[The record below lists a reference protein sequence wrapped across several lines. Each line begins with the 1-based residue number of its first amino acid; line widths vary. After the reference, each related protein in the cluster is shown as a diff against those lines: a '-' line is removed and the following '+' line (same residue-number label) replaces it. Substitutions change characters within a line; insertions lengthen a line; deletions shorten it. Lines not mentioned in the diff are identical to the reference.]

1 MKIFFYIIIFIFCF
15 NSTYSIESKIIYNI
29 QNEIITNIDLKNEF
43 KYLLVLNN
51 RLKDIDKDM
60 AFLISKESLVRD
72 KIKKIE
78 IMKNFKNLKIDQKYE
93 DILIK
98 DIYLKLGLDNK
109 DQFIEYLKE
118 YDLKLKNIIEK
129 ITINA
134 LWNDLIIRKYSA
146 KIEINEKKIKN
157 KIDLINQQTTRDF
170 LLSEI
175 VYEVENKEEIN
186 KKFIEIK
193 KSIKDI
199 GFENTV
205 SLFSI
210 SASAKTGGNI
220 GWVNEKSLSQDIL
233 KNIEKME
240 GNLTQ
245 PIILPNSILMLKINE
260 IKKATLKIDYDIE
273 LKKAIDYERNK
284 QLNQYSIIYFNRI
297 KKNLE
302 FNE

>member
-1 MKIFFYIIIFIFCF
+1 MKIFFYIIISIFFF
-15 NSTYSIESKIIYNI
+15 NSTYSIESKIIYKI

>member
-1 MKIFFYIIIFIFCF
+1 MKIFFYIIISIFFF
-15 NSTYSIESKIIYNI
+15 NSTYSIESKIIYKI

-51 RLKDIDKDM
+51 RLKDIDKDT

-129 ITINA
+129 ITISA

-175 VYEVENKEEIN
+175 VYEVKNKEEIN

-233 KNIEKME
+233 KNIEKIE

-260 IKKATLKIDYDIE
+260 IKKSTLKIDYDIE

>member
-1 MKIFFYIIIFIFCF
+1 MKIFFYIIISIFFF
-15 NSTYSIESKIIYNI
+15 NSTYSIESKIIYKI

-51 RLKDIDKDM
+51 RLKDIDKDTT
-60 AFLISKESLVRD
+60 FLISKESLIRD

-129 ITINA
+129 ITISA

-175 VYEVENKEEIN
+175 VYEVKNKEEIN

-220 GWVNEKSLSQDIL
+220 GWINEKSLSQNIL

-260 IKKATLKIDYDIE
+260 IKKSTLKIDYDIE

>member
-1 MKIFFYIIIFIFCF
+1 MKIFFYIIISIFFF
-15 NSTYSIESKIIYNI
+15 NSAYSIESKIIYKI

-51 RLKDIDKDM
+51 RLKDIDKDT

-260 IKKATLKIDYDIE
+260 IKKSTLKIDYDIE

>member
-51 RLKDIDKDM
+51 RLKDIDKDT

-134 LWNDLIIRKYSA
+134 LWNDLIFRKYSA

-260 IKKATLKIDYDIE
+260 IKKSTLKIDYDIE

>member
-1 MKIFFYIIIFIFCF
+1 MKIFFYIIIFIFFF

-51 RLKDIDKDM
+51 RLKDIDKDT

-129 ITINA
+129 ITISA

-220 GWVNEKSLSQDIL
+220 GWVNEKSLSEDIL
-233 KNIEKME
+233 KNIEKMKD
-240 GNLTQ
+240 NLTQ

-260 IKKATLKIDYDIE
+260 IKKSTLKIDYDIE

>member
-1 MKIFFYIIIFIFCF
+1 MKIFFYIIIFIFFF

-51 RLKDIDKDM
+51 RLKDIDKDT

-129 ITINA
+129 ITISA

-220 GWVNEKSLSQDIL
+220 GWVNEKSLSQDII

-260 IKKATLKIDYDIE
+260 IKKSTLKIDYDIE

>member
-1 MKIFFYIIIFIFCF
+1 MKIFFYIIISIFFF
-15 NSTYSIESKIIYNI
+15 NSTYSIESKIIYKI

-51 RLKDIDKDM
+51 RLKDIDKDTT
-60 AFLISKESLVRD
+60 FLISKESLIRD

-93 DILIK
+93 NILIK

-109 DQFIEYLKE
+109 DQFIEYLKK
-118 YDLKLKNIIEK
+118 YGLKLKYIIEK

-134 LWNDLIIRKYSA
+134 LWNDLIFRKYSA

-175 VYEVENKEEIN
+175 VYEVKNKEEIN

-210 SASAKTGGNI
+210 SDSAKTGGNI

-233 KNIEKME
+233 KNIEKIE

-260 IKKATLKIDYDIE
+260 IKKSTLKIDYDIE

-284 QLNQYSIIYFNRI
+284 QLNQYSIIYFNKI

>member
-1 MKIFFYIIIFIFCF
+1 MKMFFYIIIFIFFF

-51 RLKDIDKDM
+51 RLKDIDKDT

-175 VYEVENKEEIN
+175 VYEVKNKEEIN
-186 KKFIEIK
+186 QKFIEIK

-260 IKKATLKIDYDIE
+260 IKKSTLKIDYDIE

>member
-1 MKIFFYIIIFIFCF
+1 MKMFFYIIIFIFFF

-51 RLKDIDKDM
+51 RLKDIDKDT

-129 ITINA
+129 ITISA

-175 VYEVENKEEIN
+175 VYEVKNKEEIN

-260 IKKATLKIDYDIE
+260 IKKSTLKIDYDIE

>member
-1 MKIFFYIIIFIFCF
+1 MKIFFYIIIFIFFF

-51 RLKDIDKDM
+51 RLKDIDKDT

-129 ITINA
+129 ITISA

-205 SLFSI
+205 SLLAI

>member
-1 MKIFFYIIIFIFCF
+1 MKIFFYIIISIFFF
-15 NSTYSIESKIIYNI
+15 NSTYSIESKIIYKI

-51 RLKDIDKDM
+51 RLKDIDKDTT
-60 AFLISKESLVRD
+60 FLISKESLIRD

-93 DILIK
+93 NILIK

-109 DQFIEYLKE
+109 DQYIEYLKK
-118 YDLKLKNIIEK
+118 YDLKLKYIIEK

-134 LWNDLIIRKYSA
+134 LWYDLIFRKYSA

-175 VYEVENKEEIN
+175 VYEVKNKEEIN

-220 GWVNEKSLSQDIL
+220 GWINEKSLSQNIL

-240 GNLTQ
+240 NNLTQ
-245 PIILPNSILMLKINE
+245 PIILPNSILILKINE
-260 IKKATLKIDYDIE
+260 IKKSTLKIDYNIE

-284 QLNQYSIIYFNRI
+284 QLNQYSIIYFNKI

>member
-1 MKIFFYIIIFIFCF
+1 MKIFFYIIISIFFF
-15 NSTYSIESKIIYNI
+15 NFTYSIESKIIYKI

-51 RLKDIDKDM
+51 RLKDIDKDTT
-60 AFLISKESLVRD
+60 FLISKESLIRD

-109 DQFIEYLKE
+109 DQFIEYLKK
-118 YDLKLKNIIEK
+118 YDLKLKYIIEK

-134 LWNDLIIRKYSA
+134 LWNDLIFRKYSA

-175 VYEVENKEEIN
+175 VYEVKNKEEIN

-210 SASAKTGGNI
+210 SDSAKTGGNI

-233 KNIEKME
+233 KNIEKIE

-260 IKKATLKIDYDIE
+260 IKKSTLKIDYDIE

-284 QLNQYSIIYFNRI
+284 QLNQYSIIYFNKI

>member
-1 MKIFFYIIIFIFCF
+1 MKIFFYIIISIFFF
-15 NSTYSIESKIIYNI
+15 NSTYSIESKIIYKI

-51 RLKDIDKDM
+51 RLKDIDKDT
-60 AFLISKESLVRD
+60 AFLISKESLIRD

-109 DQFIEYLKE
+109 DQFIEYLKK
-118 YDLKLKNIIEK
+118 YDLKLKYIIEK

-134 LWNDLIIRKYSA
+134 LWNDLIFRKYSA

-175 VYEVENKEEIN
+175 VYEVKNKEEIN

-260 IKKATLKIDYDIE
+260 IKKSTLKIDYDIE

-284 QLNQYSIIYFNRI
+284 QLNQYSIIYFNKI

>member
-1 MKIFFYIIIFIFCF
+1 MKIFFYIIISIFFF
-15 NSTYSIESKIIYNI
+15 NSAYSIESKIIYKI

-51 RLKDIDKDM
+51 RLKDIDKDTT
-60 AFLISKESLVRD
+60 FLISKESLIRD

-109 DQFIEYLKE
+109 DQFIEYLKK
-118 YDLKLKNIIEK
+118 YDLKLKYIIEK

-134 LWNDLIIRKYSA
+134 LWNDLIFRKYSA

-175 VYEVENKEEIN
+175 VYEVKNKEEIN

-260 IKKATLKIDYDIE
+260 IKKSTLKIDYDIE

-284 QLNQYSIIYFNRI
+284 QLNQYSIIYFNKI

>member
-1 MKIFFYIIIFIFCF
+1 MFFYIIIFIFFF

-51 RLKDIDKDM
+51 RLKDIDKDT

-134 LWNDLIIRKYSA
+134 LWNDLIFRKYSA

-260 IKKATLKIDYDIE
+260 IKKSTLKIDYDIE

>member
-1 MKIFFYIIIFIFCF
+1 MKIFFYIIISIFFF
-15 NSTYSIESKIIYNI
+15 NSTYSIESKIIYKI

-51 RLKDIDKDM
+51 RLKDIDKDTT
-60 AFLISKESLVRD
+60 FLISKESLIRD

-109 DQFIEYLKE
+109 DQFIEYLKK
-118 YDLKLKNIIEK
+118 YDLKLKYIIEK

-134 LWNDLIIRKYSA
+134 LWNDLIFRKYSA

-175 VYEVENKEEIN
+175 VYEVKNKEEIN

-233 KNIEKME
+233 KNIEKIE

-260 IKKATLKIDYDIE
+260 IKKSTLKIDYDIE

-284 QLNQYSIIYFNRI
+284 QLNQYSIIYFNKI

>member
-1 MKIFFYIIIFIFCF
+1 MFFYIIIFIFFF

-51 RLKDIDKDM
+51 RLKDIDKDTT
-60 AFLISKESLVRD
+60 FLISKESLIRD

-78 IMKNFKNLKIDQKYE
+78 VMKNFKNLKIDQKYE

-129 ITINA
+129 ITISA

-175 VYEVENKEEIN
+175 VYEVKNKEEIN

-220 GWVNEKSLSQDIL
+220 GWVNEKSLSQDII

-260 IKKATLKIDYDIE
+260 IKKSTLKIDYDIE

>member
-1 MKIFFYIIIFIFCF
+1 MKIFFYIIISIFFF
-15 NSTYSIESKIIYNI
+15 NFTYSIESKIIYKI

-51 RLKDIDKDM
+51 RLKDIDKDTT
-60 AFLISKESLVRD
+60 FLISKESLIRD

-93 DILIK
+93 NILIK

-109 DQFIEYLKE
+109 DQFIEYLKK
-118 YDLKLKNIIEK
+118 YGLKLKYIIEK

-134 LWNDLIIRKYSA
+134 LWNDLIFRKYSA

-175 VYEVENKEEIN
+175 VYEVKNKEEIN

-220 GWVNEKSLSQDIL
+220 GWINEKSLSQNIL

-240 GNLTQ
+240 NNLTQ
-245 PIILPNSILMLKINE
+245 PIILPNSILILKINE
-260 IKKATLKIDYDIE
+260 IKKSTLKIDYNIE
-273 LKKAIDYERNK
+273 LEKAIDYERNK
-284 QLNQYSIIYFNRI
+284 QLNQYSIIYFNKI

>member
-1 MKIFFYIIIFIFCF
+1 MKIFFYIIIFIFFF

-129 ITINA
+129 ITISA

-260 IKKATLKIDYDIE
+260 IKKSTLKIDYDIE

>member
-1 MKIFFYIIIFIFCF
+1 MKIFFYIIIFIFFF

-51 RLKDIDKDM
+51 RLKDIDKDT

-129 ITINA
+129 ITISA

-260 IKKATLKIDYDIE
+260 IKKSTLKIDYDIE

>member
-1 MKIFFYIIIFIFCF
+1 MKIFFYIIISIFFF
-15 NSTYSIESKIIYNI
+15 NSTYSIESKIIYKI

-51 RLKDIDKDM
+51 RLKDIDKDTT
-60 AFLISKESLVRD
+60 FLISKESLIRD

-109 DQFIEYLKE
+109 DQFIEYLKK

-134 LWNDLIIRKYSA
+134 LWNDLIFRKYSA

-175 VYEVENKEEIN
+175 VYEVKNKEEIN

-210 SASAKTGGNI
+210 SDSAKTGGNI

-260 IKKATLKIDYDIE
+260 IKKSTLKIDYDIE

-284 QLNQYSIIYFNRI
+284 QLNQYSIIYFNKI

>member
-1 MKIFFYIIIFIFCF
+1 MKIFFYIIISIFFF
-15 NSTYSIESKIIYNI
+15 NSTYSIESKIVYKI

-51 RLKDIDKDM
+51 RLKDIDKDT

-134 LWNDLIIRKYSA
+134 LWNDLIFRKYSA

-260 IKKATLKIDYDIE
+260 IKKSTLKIDYDIE

>member
-1 MKIFFYIIIFIFCF
+1 MFFF
-15 NSTYSIESKIIYNI
+15 NSTYSIESKIIYKI

-51 RLKDIDKDM
+51 RLKDIDKDT

-129 ITINA
+129 ITISA

-260 IKKATLKIDYDIE
+260 IKKSTLKIDYDIE

>member
-51 RLKDIDKDM
+51 RLKDIDKDT

-129 ITINA
+129 ITISA

-260 IKKATLKIDYDIE
+260 IKKSTLKIDYDIE

>member
-51 RLKDIDKDM
+51 RLKDIDKDT